1 MLSDAIVV
9 HGCTA
14 EERGFLTACTLT
26 LSDDGTDIRSIG
38 EDPNIDYAKLAQSMG
53 WYAEGP
59 ITDPKELGPA
69 IRRAVAVVENGE
81 PACWM
86 L

>member
-1 MLSDAIVV
+1 
-9 HGCTA
+9 
-14 EERGFLTACTLT
+14 
-26 LSDDGTDIRSIG
+26 
-38 EDPNIDYAKLAQSMG
+38 MG